1 VDGPLQIKLQCQ
13 GKRDQC
19 PGCPIDWKYCP
30 RSICTQYIAA
40 VEIRPWPGLGSD
52 GSRYISKQVKAETAA
67 PGFRVKSGWAAAV
80 LLTGPIGSPALRDNR
95 MIDLSDPRVPET
107 RQPYHATF
115 GQLET
120 DPKKTNR
127 RRGIVQRAT
136 NQSVTKLLAEY
147 QRKGYA
153 ITHASLV
160 VGSQIDPATI
170 ANPHIRAHALEG
182 ELFRSALEKAL
193 NAHGIRTFILLE
205 RDAYARAGAQLKRS
219 CDDVRQ
225 TIQNLGRSTEG
236 PWRAEQKVAALGAWL
251 ARCHEPRW
259 NRKEKDENL

>member
-1 VDGPLQIKLQCQ
+1 MG
-13 GKRDQC
+13 G
-19 PGCPIDWKYCP
+19 
-30 RSICTQYIAA
+30 
-40 VEIRPWPGLGSD
+40 D
-52 GSRYISKQVKAETAA
+52 GSCYISKQVKAETAA

-120 DPKKTNR
+120 DAKKTNR
-127 RRGIVQRAT
+127 RTSIVHR
-136 NQSVTKLLAEY
+136 VTKQSITDLLSDY
-147 QRKGYA
+147 RRKGYS
-153 ITHASLV
+153 ITCASLV
-160 VGSQIDPATI
+160 IGSQIDPASV

-182 ELFRSALEKAL
+182 QLFRSALDQAL

-205 RDAYARAGAQLKRS
+205 RDAYARAGAQLKKS

-236 PWRAEQKVAALGAWL
+236 SWRVEQKLAALGAWL
-251 ARCHEPRW
+251 ALCHDPRW
-259 NRKEKDENL
+259 NKGEKDENL